1 MIFDIAG
8 REIKIGQRV
17 AICKPKY
24 SELCVGFVR
33 KVTEKGVQIEEVNG
47 NHRKMLYRHASQV
60 CIVEE

>member
-1 MIFDIAG
+1 MICDIAG

-24 SELCVGFVR
+24 SELCIGFVR
-33 KVTEKGVQIEEVNG
+33 KITEKGVQIETNG

-60 CIVEE
+60 CIVEG